1 MSILAACLKKFNKI
15 NTSFCYHFLSTVH
28 VQVMYQSIQL
38 AEEAGR
44 GMADNRIYFN
54 LEKNT
59 AVTLNQK
66 AEQILSS
73 P

>member
-44 GMADNRIYFN
+44 GMADNRIHFN
-54 LEKNT
+54 LEKRYSCYI
-59 AVTLNQK
+59 K
-66 AEQILSS
+66 
-73 P
+73 PKG